1 MYRGGIEGCRRKV
14 EGAAIVGI
22 GWPRWSRTAL
32 LLASLMVW
40 SRGAGADTTILVGVD
55 TDGSAVGGCALD
67 PTATGLELLLTIEV
81 SGNPP
86 MVAAVG
92 VAPCIPALGTFD
104 DPTPVGGGWP
114 VGLHIGFDAA
124 DVVEALL

>member
-14 EGAAIVGI
+14 EGGAIVATV
-22 GWPRWSRTAL
+22 WTRWRRAAV
-32 LLASLMVW
+32 LLASVMVW

-86 MVAAVG
+86 VVAAVG
-92 VAPCIPALGTFD
+92 AAPCIPALETFD
-104 DPTPVGGGWP
+104 DPSPVGGGWP
-114 VGLHIGFDAA
+114 VGLNIGFGAA
-124 DVVEALL
+124 DVVEAVL